1 MRTGP
6 ILAYSSLV
14 HTEALPFTHLVDVGW
29 EDIDP
34 LGHASNIAYVR
45 WIQDSAVAHSEAMGL
60 TFAAYQRL
68 GAIFVIRRHE
78 IDYLR
83 PVLRGDRLEVRTWIS
98 SVSAAKC
105 QRATDIVRVGDGVLV
120 AKALTTWGN
129 VDVSTGRP
137 TRIAEEVREAFG
149 VQGTPRAPTPP
160 AQQESI
166 QT

>member
-1 MRTGP
+1 MTK
-6 ILAYSSLV
+6 SKHV
-14 HTEALPFTHLVDVGW
+14 HTESAPFKHIVDVGW

-45 WIQDSAVAHSEAMGL
+45 WIQDSAVAHSEEMGL
-60 TFAAYQRL
+60 SFAAYAQL

-98 SVSAAKC
+98 TVMAAKC
-105 QRATDIVRVGDGVLV
+105 QRRTEIVRQDGVAM

-137 TRIAEEVREAFG
+137 TRIADEVRIAFG
-149 VQGTPRAPTPP
+149 FQKRERASDAT
-160 AQQESI
+160 

>member
-1 MRTGP
+1 MRAGP
-6 ILAYSSLV
+6 LLAYSRLV
-14 HTEALPFTHLVDVGW
+14 NTEESPFEHPVDVGW

-60 TFAAYQRL
+60 TFSVYHRL

-83 PVLRGDRLEVRTWIS
+83 PVLRGDTLQVRTWIS
-98 SVSAAKC
+98 SVMAAKC
-105 QRATDIVRVGDGVLV
+105 QRITCIVRAGDGVVV
-120 AKALTTWGN
+120 AKALTTWGFI
-129 VDVSTGRP
+129 DVSSGRP
-137 TRIAEEVREAFG
+137 TRIADEVRTAFG
-149 VQGTPRAPTPP
+149 LQRRSRGSD
-160 AQQESI
+160 SI